1 MIEFMSCGANNRRQQ
16 MEFKEIKLTVQ
27 EQQQLEQDIRDKQHE
42 YLFKVGYKREGI
54 YIITFPNSKKYLGSS
69 LCLGTRLKEIFGQL
83 FWHNKIKQ
91 KWIEKA
97 LEENK
102 KLKSEVRKA
111 KSEKRKASK
120 KKDVRSV
127 MLGEE
132 QEQLLSSLLEDIGSQ
147 S

>member
-1 MIEFMSCGANNRRQQ
+1 MNKD
-16 MEFKEIKLTVQ
+16 KEI
-27 EQQQLEQDIRDKQHE
+27 ERLEQK
-42 YLFKVGYKREGI
+42 LA
-54 YIITFPNSKKYLGSS
+54 
-69 LCLGTRLKEIFGQL
+69 
-83 FWHNKIKQ
+83 
-91 KWIEKA
+91 KA

-127 MLGEE
+127 MLSEE